1 MKIIQHAD
9 CFEVR
14 AERGSVVKR
23 FPFDDNSRRR
33 AIPRRM
39 TRKQAFQ
46 AAKIVGGKSYTV
58 ETPKQQDWT
67 FADALST
74 RSRIP
79 SVLISLIRPSSATRA
94 KEKPAEGNRLHR
106 PGNGTRAL

>member
-14 AERGSVVKR
+14 SERGSIVKR

-33 AIPRRM
+33 AISRRM

-46 AAKIVGGKSYTV
+46 AAK
-58 ETPKQQDWT
+58 T
-67 FADALST
+67 FAARTIRSKR
-74 RSRIP
+74 RSRGRIGILRVP
-79 SVLISLIRPSSATRA
+79 VERRDRARVNKAVRDGIRLGPLRPAGTADLYGVPRAT
-94 KEKPAEGNRLHR
+94 E
-106 PGNGTRAL
+106 

>member
-14 AERGSVVKR
+14 SERGSIVKR

-33 AIPRRM
+33 AISRRM

-46 AAKIVGGKSYTV
+46 AAKTFTGKSYTV
-58 ETPKQQDWT
+58 ETAKQQDRT
-67 FADALST
+67 ACLNGMRRFAFEPC
-74 RSRIP
+74 IP
-79 SVLISLIRPSSATRA
+79 RRASA
-94 KEKPAEGNRLHR
+94 
-106 PGNGTRAL
+106 